1 MAYECGIS
9 VNPKWID
16 YSSRRKC
23 ISNSRRQLRHP
34 CQTTRTPWSHV
45 LVPTHQSVSN
55 QHPDCCTRLKNTVAV
70 WRLSTTVSKMDRCEN
85 GTAVGTI
92 FSLFFFFFNLPCC
105 CLRVTAIYLANV
117 QSHPVA
123 SFTPKDVRI
132 NVFFFL
138 VSGRIVCMTA
148 SGCVSSLVRRHR
160 R

>member
-1 MAYECGIS
+1 MDRLFIKTEMYLKFEAAASASMPNNKNTMVPRSRSNPPVRLKSTSRLLYTTEEHGCSMATFFNSLEDGS
-9 VNPKWID
+9 LRKRN
-16 YSSRRKC
+16 SSRHHFFF
-23 ISNSRRQLRHP
+23 I
-34 CQTTRTPWSHV
+34 
-45 LVPTHQSVSN
+45 
-55 QHPDCCTRLKNTVAV
+55 
-70 WRLSTTVSKMDRCEN
+70 
-85 GTAVGTI
+85 
-92 FSLFFFFFNLPCC
+92 FFFFFNLPCC